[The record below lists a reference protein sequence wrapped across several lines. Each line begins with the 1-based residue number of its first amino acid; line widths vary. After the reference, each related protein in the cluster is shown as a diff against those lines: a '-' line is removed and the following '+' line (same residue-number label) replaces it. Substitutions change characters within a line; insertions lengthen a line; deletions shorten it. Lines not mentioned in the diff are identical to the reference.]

1 MLLAVY
7 YRVMEHVGSLE
18 STQEAHPCDFKS
30 NSRCALVRF
39 WNHAYDFS
47 PNCTLLCSITI
58 INTRREIPY
67 LRVPMYYSLLNCGIL
82 QGFPAPRKNRNNT
95 GEKLRRFFTCEIFF
109 KGLPS
114 LEKLPVRRAVFRSL
128 YDLQNLFDS
137 LCRVYFVLWF
147 TGSVACPARTS
158 FRLVNIVSRIIKL
171 WHSFSVWYRL
181 MVETSTQRPS
191 RPDSEQHSKTF
202 LNSVKNVN

>member
-114 LEKLPVRRAVFRSL
+114 LEKLPVRRVQVVVFMIYKIYLTLFVVFISCYGSLVRS
-128 YDLQNLFDS
+128 
-137 LCRVYFVLWF
+137 FVPQEL
-147 TGSVACPARTS
+147 
-158 FRLVNIVSRIIKL
+158 
-171 WHSFSVWYRL
+171 
-181 MVETSTQRPS
+181 PS
-191 RPDSEQHSKTF
+191 G
-202 LNSVKNVN
+202 L

>member
-58 INTRREIPY
+58 INTRREISY

-82 QGFPAPRKNRNNT
+82 QGFPAPRKNRNST
-95 GEKLRRFFTCEIFF
+95 GEKLRRFFYVWDIFQRF
-109 KGLPS
+109 TKPWKTARQAGAS
-114 LEKLPVRRAVFRSL
+114 RSL

-137 LCRVYFVLWF
+137 LCRVYFVLWL